1 MHNIKKLEIK
11 KLFKELDFLE
21 SDYEYR
27 NEVINAADGNFIEEV
42 NLMLERNPELKTIYD
57 EKYEV
62 ETVSESFE
70 ENIIDVIEEVIEKI
84 KHSTKIKKLYRDIVK
99 ITHPDKVNNT
109 NLNDAYIKATG
120 YYDINDYIG
129 VYKINFQLGI
139 EDYELCEEN
148 IEIEIKDRINN
159 IKNKIDFLEKTFT
172 YQWYISGERDKQN
185 ILLKF
190 IENKLKK

>member
-27 NEVINAADGNFIEEV
+27 NEVINNVDIDFTNEI
-42 NLMLERNPELKTIYD
+42 NLLLDKNPELKTIYN
-57 EKYEV
+57 EKFD
-62 ETVSESFE
+62 TNLSESLD
-70 ENIIDVIEEVIEKI
+70 ENIIEVIEEVIEKI